1 MKQDGKAASIERQPK
16 PSQPRRAMVGIRMTH
31 DRETEVKV
39 EAAGRGVSVATLFDE
54 IWQAYVR
61 GKARLTQ

>member
-1 MKQDGKAASIERQPK
+1 
-16 PSQPRRAMVGIRMTH
+16 MVGIRMTP

-39 EAAGRGVSVATLFDE
+39 EAARRGVSVATLFDE

-61 GKARLTQ
+61 GKAS

>member
-1 MKQDGKAASIERQPK
+1 MKQDSKAARMERQPK
-16 PSQPRRAMVGIRMTH
+16 PNQPRRAMVGIRMTP

-39 EAAGRGVSVATLFDE
+39 EAARRGVSVATLFDE

-61 GKARLTQ
+61 GKAR

>member
-1 MKQDGKAASIERQPK
+1 MKQDGKPSSIERQPK

-39 EAAGRGVSVATLFDE
+39 EAARRGVSVATLFDE

-61 GKARLTQ
+61 GKARLRQ